1 MLEVEDTDISTTRP
15 QAALAP
21 VPVYQESADALLAAL
36 KAKRPIYV
44 ALVDGVRD
52 DSSFY
57 GSRAVIEQ
65 FPVES
70 TVALTE
76 TVEALKRRY
85 DNDGAAEFGFGIAP
99 WLVIVITLNPTSP
112 SIHCEPLGYID

>member
-1 MLEVEDTDISTTRP
+1 MLEVEDTDISATLPLT
-15 QAALAP
+15 AVAP
-21 VPVYQESADALLAAL
+21 VPVYQESVHALLAAL
-36 KAKRPIYV
+36 KTTRPIYV

-52 DSSFY
+52 DSYFY

-76 TVEALKRRY
+76 TVEALRRRY
-85 DNDGAAEFGFGIAP
+85 NNDGAAEFGFATAP
-99 WLVIVITLNPTSP
+99 WLAIVITLNPTSP
-112 SIHCEPLGYID
+112 SIHCERLGCID